1 MDNSTSNASEV
12 AGKPHNWQFVRL
24 GGFDQVRLESGAD
37 IVALGQLDQKLWTAL
52 SCPSR
57 GLEFDEKTLR
67 LIDTDGDGRIRVPE
81 IVAAAT
87 WAGSLLKDPDI
98 LLAGS
103 ASLPLAA
110 IDDSSVEG
118 QDIVASARQILIN
131 LGKSGHAAIT
141 AEDTG
146 NTTEIFANTTL
157 NGDGVICAESTDDET
172 VGKVIEEIIACVEP
186 EADRS
191 GKPGINEE
199 KLELFFTEAQAYS
212 DWWGQAE
219 KDADKV
225 LFLGEETEQA
235 AALFYAV
242 KAKIDDFFVRC
253 RLAGYDP
260 AAQVS
265 LNPAA
270 EKYLELA
277 SVSLSESTENIAV
290 LPIARIEAD
299 GRLPLGKGI
308 NPAWAQAIKAFQN
321 GVARHLIDDQTEL
334 SFSDWE
340 IISAKFSAMD
350 CWLAEKQGT
359 AVEALGLARVR
370 EILAGGYKE
379 SLLELIEQDKSLDR
393 EANAI
398 DNVDRLVNYYQYLYQ
413 LLNNFV
419 SFQDFY
425 TPKSMAI
432 FQAGTLY
439 LDGRSCELCVRVDD
453 PEKHSTLATLSQTYL
468 IYCQCRRRNG
478 EETMYLAVAL
488 TDGDAD
494 NIRVGRNGVFYDRKG
509 EDWDA
514 TIVKIVE
521 NPISIRQAFL
531 SPYKRIGRMIGEQIE
546 KFAASRE
553 KAVDAHAEKTVTATS
568 TKGDPVKAMPAPF
581 DLAKFAGI
589 FAAIGLAIGAIG
601 TAFVAMVTGFLS
613 LLWWQIPIAFAII
626 IMAISGPSMI
636 IAWLKL
642 RQRNLAPILDACGWA
657 INTQAK
663 INIPFGTSLTAMAR
677 LPAGGRRLVNDP
689 FAEKKV
695 MWKTWLAL
703 LAVIAALGLSWY
715 YGLFSINL
723 QSLWQ

>member
-87 WAGSLLKDPDI
+87 WAGSLLKDPDS

-118 QDIVASARQILIN
+118 QDIVASARQILVN
-131 LGKSGHAAIT
+131 LGKSGHSTIT

-157 NGDGVICAESTDDET
+157 NGDGVICVDSTEDEA

-186 EADRS
+186 ETDRS

-260 AAQVS
+260 AAQDS

-277 SVSLSESTENIAV
+277 SVSLSESTEKITA

-299 GRLPLGKGI
+299 GSLPLEKGI
-308 NPAWAQAIKAFQN
+308 NPAWAQAVEAFQT
-321 GVARHLIDDQTEL
+321 GVARHLVGDQTEL
-334 SFSDWE
+334 SFTEWE
-340 IISAKFSAMD
+340 FISAKFSAMD

-370 EILAGGYKE
+370 EILAGGVKE
-379 SLLELIEQDKSLDR
+379 RLLELIEQDKALER

-398 DNVDRLVNYYQYLYQ
+398 DNVDRLVHYYQYLYH

-425 TPKSMAI
+425 TPGAMAI

-468 IYCQCRRRNG
+468 AYCQCRRRKG
-478 EETMYLAVAL
+478 EETMYIAVAL

-514 TIVKIVE
+514 TIVKILE
-521 NPISIRQAFL
+521 HPISIRQAFL

-546 KFAASRE
+546 KLAASRD
-553 KAVDAHAEKTVTATS
+553 KAVDDRAAKAIAAS
-568 TKGDPVKAMPAPF
+568 SAAGDPAKAMPAPF
-581 DLAKFAGI
+581 DVAKFAGI
-589 FAAIGLAIGAIG
+589 FAAIGLAIGALG
-601 TAFVAMVTGFLS
+601 TAFASMLTGFLS
-613 LLWWQIPIAFAII
+613 LVWWQIPIAFAVI
-626 IMAISGPSMI
+626 IMAISGPSMV

-677 LPAGGRRLVNDP
+677 LPAGGRRLEKDP
-689 FAEKKV
+689 FADKKV
-695 MWKTWLAL
+695 MWKIWLAL
-703 LAVIAALGLSWY
+703 LAVIAVLGLSWY
-715 YGLFSINL
+715 YGLFSISL